1 LLAQLPHKI
10 GQEKPY
16 EDIKNMAII
25 HMEDLAKSG
34 YNPDMK

>member
-1 LLAQLPHKI
+1 VIAGPATSQNWTRKT
-10 GQEKPY
+10 Q
-16 EDIKNMAII
+16 NMAII